1 MHCPDFIYDMAVAR
15 TASEFLKSELAID
28 AFAKKYADGLSQTY
42 AAISHENFQDAAENI
57 LQFLAE
63 IEAGE
68 QAVDLLDGYTY
79 FRLYFEGVGRPRRMK
94 PLFGSLEDGAKA
106 PQINVADAA
115 KAFRVYVFGQRSN
128 TAPVAPEGWKL
139 ENETTVPGFAALAT
153 KTVSVIDLL

>member
-15 TASEFLKSELAID
+15 TASEYLSSELALD
-28 AFAKKYADGLSQTY
+28 AFAKKYADGLSERYT
-42 AAISHENFQDAAENI
+42 AIAQESFQGPAEGV
-57 LQFLAE
+57 LQFLSE

-68 QAVDLLDGYTY
+68 QAVELLGDYAY

-128 TAPVAPEGWKL
+128 TAPKAPDGWQL
-139 ENETTVPGFAALAT
+139 ENETAVPVFAALAA
-153 KTVSVIDLL
+153 KSVSVIDLL